1 MTFFLV
7 LLSQKYLENGIM
19 NYSSYMA
26 EKMEN
31 ENEKYVI
38 NEKQ

>member
-7 LLSQKYLENGIM
+7 LFSQKYLENGIM
-19 NYSSYMA
+19 NYSYME
-26 EKMEN
+26 EKKEN